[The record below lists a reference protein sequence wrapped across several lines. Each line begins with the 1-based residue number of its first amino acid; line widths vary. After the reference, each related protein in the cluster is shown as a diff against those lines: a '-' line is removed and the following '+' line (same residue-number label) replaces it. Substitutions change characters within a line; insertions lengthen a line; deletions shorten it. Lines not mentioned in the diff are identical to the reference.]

1 MTFVYSR
8 ESYCKNGHLTYSI
21 ASYLHS
27 TKTIQ
32 NEIINGK
39 KQNIL
44 TTLFCGTIY
53 IELYPLLCISCFKL
67 VYRPGYA
74 AWQHLQLGDTNSKKA
89 LVFLCICLF
98 CTSVLFLY
106 EQKKRLILK
115 VAKSKLLNFRKISLW
130 FKSPKSLP
138 NHNPE
143 HLQLL
148 FRLILLRVVIW
159 QILEI

>member
-1 MTFVYSR
+1 MERNKIYWPHCFAVPF
-8 ESYCKNGHLTYSI
+8 
-21 ASYLHS
+21 
-27 TKTIQ
+27 
-32 NEIINGK
+32 
-39 KQNIL
+39 IL
-44 TTLFCGTIY
+44 NYIPFCVF
-53 IELYPLLCISCFKL
+53 LALSWCI
-67 VYRPGYA
+67 GQGMQ
-74 AWQHLQLGDTNSKKA
+74 QHLQLGDTNSKKA

-106 EQKKRLILK
+106 EQKNRLILK

-159 QILEI
+159 QILEIWAKVKNCMRLSHL